1 MLIFHSLSAVTI
13 ELPTDV
19 EYPLA
24 GTDLVLTC
32 KTSDSTFTKYAFYK
46 GATELAALSAT
57 NTYTVAN
64 PTSGNDGDYHCIAAD
79 GSDKKS
85 AETSKLTI
93 AFKGKSFLIHHSY
106 LLLKQG

>member
-1 MLIFHSLSAVTI
+1 MAI

-46 GATELAALSAT
+46 GATELAALSTT
-57 NTYTVAN
+57 NTHTVTG
-64 PTSGNDGDYHCIAAD
+64 PTSSNDGDYHCIAAD
-79 GSDKKS
+79 SSDKKS
-85 AETSKLTI
+85 AETAKLTI
-93 AFKGKSFLIHHSY
+93 AFKSKSFLIHH
-106 LLLKQG
+106 LKDK

>member
-46 GATELAALSAT
+46 GAMVLAALSAN
-57 NTYTVAN
+57 NTHTVAN
-64 PTSGNDGDYHCIAAD
+64 PTSGGNDGDYHCIAAD
-79 GSDKKS
+79 DSDKQS
-85 AETSKLTI
+85 AETPKLNI
-93 AFKGKSFLIHHSY
+93 AFKSKSFLIHH
-106 LLLKQG
+106 LKDK